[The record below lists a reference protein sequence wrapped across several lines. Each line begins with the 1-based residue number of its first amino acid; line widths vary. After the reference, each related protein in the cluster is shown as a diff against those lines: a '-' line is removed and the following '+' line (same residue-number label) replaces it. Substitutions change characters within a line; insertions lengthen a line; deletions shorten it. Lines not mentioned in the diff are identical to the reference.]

1 MPVFTRF
8 ILGAAG
14 AWLLAQSAL
23 AAPFANGSFEAAGG
37 APIREILQ
45 PANGNLIAPWVHEG
59 SGTEVYQ
66 SSNQDNLMAADG
78 TYYVSFGHNG
88 STGGRLVQ
96 TFDTTP
102 GLRYRVNYK
111 IAPQQGLAVG
121 QAMQVSAADAAHPET
136 PLAQVR
142 NDISGSS
149 YDWVEGQVL
158 EFTATSASTRLVFT
172 DETPTTSPGSSAAN
186 WGLDDVRVLASGNT
200 LTVLD
205 ALPSGSAV
213 NYSLSATL
221 RFGLAD
227 QGKDWQVFVAVVL
240 PNGLVLF
247 KTDANWA
254 LAGAT
259 PPWPAA
265 YTIRQADDHTYV
277 VPIVT
282 NADLSSVP
290 GTLVYVGYGVDA
302 QDMWSHA
309 RYKLIAIVPAP

>member
-1 MPVFTRF
+1 MPSFTR
-8 ILGAAG
+8 IVLGALGGLWA
-14 AWLLAQSAL
+14 AHTAL
-23 AAPFANGSFEAAGG
+23 AAPFANGSFETGGG
-37 APIREILQ
+37 APIRDILQ
-45 PANGNLIAPWVHEG
+45 AGNAQLIAPWVHEG

-66 SSNQDNLMAADG
+66 SSNQDNLLAADG

-102 GLRYRVNYK
+102 GLRYRVSYK
-111 IAPQQGLAVG
+111 VAPQQGLGVG
-121 QAMQVSAADAAHPET
+121 QAMSVSAADAAHPET
-136 PLAQVR
+136 LLGQAR
-142 NDISGSS
+142 TDISGTS
-149 YDWVEGQVL
+149 YDWVEGSVL

-172 DETPTTSPGSSAAN
+172 DETPTTSPGSSVAN
-186 WGLDDVRVLASGNT
+186 WGLDDVQVLASGNT
-200 LTVLD
+200 LTTLD
-205 ALPSGSAV
+205 ALTSGGAV

-247 KTDANWA
+247 KTDTNWA

-259 PPWPAA
+259 PPWPSA

-282 NADLSSVP
+282 NADLSSVV

-302 QDMWSHA
+302 QDMWTHA
-309 RYKLIAIVPAP
+309 RYKLIGIVPAP